1 MRHAATSEAALA
13 ACLEATPDLVVLD
26 QYLAEQ
32 SGLEICRRLKEDVAL
47 QVIPILVLTAS
58 QREQD
63 HIAVLDS
70 GADRFLSKD
79 SPHEELLAVVNG
91 LLKSAV
97 PVNAADRDS
106 ESRDAFLRGARLLAI
121 DDSRTYL
128 HELEKK
134 LTASSFQLTTASSG
148 PEELEPLHREAFH
161 IAVIDVVMP
170 DMDGFEVCRRAR
182 QWSDNNQK
190 QLGFLILS
198 GKENREVLLQA
209 LESGADDF
217 VSKQQGMDVIL
228 AHINSLVRRI
238 RMMRHIQAI
247 SQKSHLQELALGE
260 AK

>member
-32 SGLEICRRLKEDVAL
+32 SRLEICRRLKEDVAL

-134 LTASSFQLTTASSG
+134 LTASSFQVTTASSG

-190 QLGFLILS
+190 
-198 GKENREVLLQA
+198 
-209 LESGADDF
+209 
-217 VSKQQGMDVIL
+217 
-228 AHINSLVRRI
+228 
-238 RMMRHIQAI
+238 
-247 SQKSHLQELALGE
+247 
-260 AK
+260 